1 MAPHR
6 RNIGASRRRRRE
18 DDGEDGDSADGEL
31 DDESLS
37 EGSDISHQEDDD
49 ADGESSDG
57 GEQGKVSTSAPQAA
71 RVNGH
76 QVNGRVPA
84 LDQPS
89 ERRTAASPEKQGK
102 VSTVSDTEAMLN
114 GLKVSEDTDEVAE
127 THFDDMK
134 EEPGQQQE
142 GRASELPTDPR
153 RDTFGEKKRREQ
165 ERYLKER
172 DKNPAFVPTRGSF
185 FLHDK
190 RSTELGST
198 GSSNRSFNKSK
209 SRPYGLIVDGNA
221 QRYGCVR
228 RREGNSG
235 NHLGRATDRLYTQ
248 ESTQIRC
255 QSRAVD
261 SRSPRY
267 CCWRRSAAS
276 IETPFYCT

>member
-18 DDGEDGDSADGEL
+18 DDGEEGGSADGEL
-31 DDESLS
+31 DDDSLS

-57 GEQGKVSTSAPQAA
+57 GEQGKVFTSAPQAA

-76 QVNGRVPA
+76 QVNGRVPE
-84 LDQPS
+84 LDQLS
-89 ERRTAASPEKQGK
+89 ERRTAASPGKQGK
-102 VSTVSDTEAMLN
+102 DSTVSDTEAMLN
-114 GLKVSEDTDEVAE
+114 GLKVSDDTDEVAE

-134 EEPGQQQE
+134 EEPDQQQE
-142 GRASELPTDPR
+142 GRASVLPTDSK
-153 RDTFGEKKRREQ
+153 RDAFGEKKRREQ

-198 GSSNRSFNKSK
+198 GPNNKSLNKLK

-221 QRYGCVR
+221 QRYGCVCCWK
-228 RREGNSG
+228 GNWG
-235 NHLGRATDRLYTQ
+235 DHLGHDTDRLYTQ
-248 ESTQIRC
+248 KSAQIRC
-255 QSRAVD
+255 QSWPMD
-261 SRSPRY
+261 SRSP
-267 CCWRRSAAS
+267 
-276 IETPFYCT
+276 